1 MVKKYVPI
9 VFSLLSLLTSCSS
22 AKKKYSAKTGYN
34 LYIEQYKEND
44 FEKKSCLYVSYT
56 PETTKLYYYNLS
68 FVLDTKEE
76 TVYFF
81 YDGET
86 NTDINESDYKLVYVT
101 VCNDS
106 TLGRIGSL

>member
-1 MVKKYVPI
+1 MKKKYIPI
-9 VFSLLSLLTSCSS
+9 VFSLLSLLTSCSG

-34 LYIEQYKEND
+34 LYIEQFKEKD
-44 FEKKSCLYVSYT
+44 FEKQSCLYVSYT

-68 FVLDTKEE
+68 FVLDTKQE

-81 YDGET
+81 FNGEA
-86 NTDINESDYKLVYVT
+86 NTDINEEEYKLVYDT